1 MSTPLSPAGSEPLV
15 GAGRLAAGAGG
26 RMRPFLNVYW
36 AMIAGFLVI
45 AIFAPLIA
53 PYDPVR
59 ADLSARLLPPS
70 SVHWF
75 GTDSNGMD
83 VFSRVLYATRTDFT
97 IATLGV
103 AAGMII
109 GVPLGAASGYLG
121 GWIGE
126 ALSRLAEMIQSIPL
140 FLFGLMVFAA
150 LGNSKPVLV
159 GVIASVNAPV
169 FLKLTRSVVLPIKE
183 SDYIAAARCAGL
195 SPLGIIGR
203 HVLPNS
209 LGPVASQ
216 MSISCAYAIQIVAG
230 LSFLGLGVRIPEPEW
245 GSMIQ
250 EGASRV
256 LYGEWWVSVFPGIAV
271 LLAVMAFGGIGRQLS
286 RWYEH

>member
-1 MSTPLSPAGSEPLV
+1 VSTPLSPASNEPIV
-15 GAGRLAAGAGG
+15 GTGRLAAGAVH
-26 RMRPFLNVYW
+26 RLRPFLNVYW
-36 AMIAGFLVI
+36 AMIAGFLMV
-45 AIFAPLIA
+45 AVFAPLIA
-53 PYDPVR
+53 PHDPVR
-59 ADLSARLLPPS
+59 AELLARLQPPS
-70 SVHWF
+70 AEHLF
-75 GTDSNGMD
+75 GTDTNGMD

-97 IATLGV
+97 IATAGV
-103 AAGMII
+103 ALGLLV

-121 GWIGE
+121 GIAGE
-126 ALSRLAEMIQSIPL
+126 ALSRLAEVVQSIPL

-150 LGNSKPVLV
+150 FGNSKPVLV
-159 GVIASVNAPV
+159 AVIASVNAPV
-169 FLKLTRSVVLPIKE
+169 FLKLTRSVVLPIKD

-195 SPLGIIGR
+195 SPLRIIAR
-203 HVLPNS
+203 HVLPNA

-250 EGASRV
+250 EGANRV
-256 LYGEWWVSVFPGIAV
+256 LYGEWWISVFPGIAV

-286 RWYEH
+286 RWYER